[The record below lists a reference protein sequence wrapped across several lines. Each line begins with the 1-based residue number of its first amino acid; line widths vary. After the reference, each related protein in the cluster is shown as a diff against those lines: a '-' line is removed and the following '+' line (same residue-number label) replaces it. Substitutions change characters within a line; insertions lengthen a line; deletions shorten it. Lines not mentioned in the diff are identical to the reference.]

1 MPLER
6 LDKIVSSVCEA
17 SRKDARSFI
26 KKGRVSINGEVIKD
40 PAAHTDT
47 ETCKISVDGEDRVY
61 KKYIYVMLN
70 KPAGILSAS
79 NDKTRDTVVDLVKSR
94 FDRDGLFPVGRL
106 DKDTTGLL
114 IVTDDGDYGHKVISP
129 KSNIEKEYIAEVDK
143 PISDDD
149 INILEQG
156 VTLADGTVCRPAKVK
171 MISDDRKRISI
182 VITEGKY
189 HEIKRMLGVVGA
201 GVNKLHRNRIG
212 GLKLDSS
219 LLTGYFREMTFEE
232 ISSVWK

>member
-6 LDKIVSSVCEA
+6 LDKIVSSVCEV
-17 SRKDARSFI
+17 SRKDARTFI
-26 KKGRVSINGEVIKD
+26 KKGRVSIDGTVMKD
-40 PAAHTDT
+40 PAAHIDTDN
-47 ETCKISVDGEDRVY
+47 CKISFDGEEKIY

-79 NDKTRDTVVDLVKSR
+79 NDKTRETVVDLVKSR

-143 PISDDD
+143 PISEDD
-149 INILEQG
+149 IAILEQG
-156 VTLADGTVCRPAKVK
+156 VTLIDGTVCRPAKVK
-171 MISDDRKRISI
+171 IISDDRKQISI

-201 GVNKLHRNRIG
+201 GVNKLHRERIG

-219 LLTGYFREMTFEE
+219 LSTGDFREITPEE
-232 ISSVWK
+232 MSYVWK

>member
-6 LDKIVSSVCEA
+6 LDKIVSSVCEV
-17 SRKDARSFI
+17 SRKDARTFI
-26 KKGRVSINGEVIKD
+26 KKGRVSIDGTVMKD
-40 PAAHTDT
+40 PAAHIDTDN
-47 ETCKISVDGEDRVY
+47 CKISFDGEEKIY

-79 NDKTRDTVVDLVKSR
+79 NDKTRETVVDLVKSR

-143 PISDDD
+143 PISEDD
-149 INILEQG
+149 IAILEQG
-156 VTLADGTVCRPAKVK
+156 VTLIDGTVCRPAKVK
-171 MISDDRKRISI
+171 IISGDRKMISI

-201 GVNKLHRNRIG
+201 GVNKLHRERIG

-219 LLTGYFREMTFEE
+219 LSTGDFREITPEE
-232 ISSVWK
+232 MSYVWK

>member
-6 LDKIVSSVCEA
+6 LDKIVSSVCEV
-17 SRKDARSFI
+17 SRKDARTFI
-26 KKGRVSINGEVIKD
+26 KKGRVSIDGTVIKD
-40 PAAHTDT
+40 PAAHIDTDN
-47 ETCKISVDGEDRVY
+47 CKISFDGEEKIY

-79 NDKTRDTVVDLVKSR
+79 NDKTRETVVDLVKSR

-143 PISDDD
+143 PISEDD
-149 INILEQG
+149 IAILEQG
-156 VTLADGTVCRPAKVK
+156 VTLIDGTVCRPAKVK
-171 MISDDRKRISI
+171 IISGDRKMISI

-201 GVNKLHRNRIG
+201 GVNKLHRERIG

-219 LLTGYFREMTFEE
+219 LSTGDFREITPEE
-232 ISSVWK
+232 MSYVWK